1 MSSDSRSESSSDK
14 RIEYES
20 PIVLGDSRRLTG
32 RNLLL
37 ESPGAVID
45 ATLGHHDAASF
56 AAAWTTALDRALAA
70 LAWQGAA
77 RAFRGWPGGV
87 TVAFAAPIDALYG
100 ATEVAEWAFAA
111 ARAVLDPLAP
121 PAPEFD
127 PEMSRLRALLAEE
140 ANPAL
145 LRLRAEGVRR
155 GLTCLSDDQRVS
167 LGLGT
172 GSRSW
177 PVRRLGANP
186 ARIRWKGLHDVPVVL
201 VTGTNGKTTTVR
213 LLSAIA
219 RAAGIVAGA
228 TSTDSL
234 QIGDQ
239 MIAAGDYSG
248 PNGARTIL
256 RDRRVQL
263 GILEVARGG
272 ILRRGLPLASVAA
285 AVVTNVAE
293 DHLGEY
299 GIFDT
304 DALADTKMVVAG
316 AVNETGRVVL
326 NADDARLLEH
336 GRLLAAPVLWC
347 TLAAGHTKVLAHRA
361 RGGDAAWLEAD
372 ALWLAA
378 SGQVTRVVDVSDVPI
393 SFGGAARYN
402 LMNALAAIGAAA
414 ALALP
419 TEAMREGLRAFAPT
433 PESNPGRANVWR
445 FGSCSAIV
453 DFAHNPHGL
462 LALAETAAAI
472 PATRRGIVLGQA
484 GDRDDASIRALARG
498 AFAMRPDRVFLKDM
512 EIYWRGRGAGEIPAM
527 LEAELLAA
535 GASSAS
541 IEVHADE
548 LSAIRAALRWAG
560 EGDLLLLTTHAD
572 RDAVFALMRALVVA
586 QWRPGRPLPD

>member
-1 MSSDSRSESSSDK
+1 MSPEQRAG
-14 RIEYES
+14 YES

-37 ESPGAVID
+37 DSAGALID
-45 ATLGHHDAASF
+45 ATLGHHDAERF
-56 AAAWTTALDRALAA
+56 AAAWGSALDRALAV
-70 LAWQGAA
+70 LGWQGAA
-77 RAFRGWPGGV
+77 RAFRAWPGGV

-100 ATEVAEWAFAA
+100 ATEVAEWAFAV
-111 ARAVLDPLAP
+111 ARAALDPLAP
-121 PAPEFD
+121 APPEFES
-127 PEMSRLRALLAEE
+127 EMSRLRAVLAEE

-145 LRLRAEGVRR
+145 LRLRAEGIRR
-155 GLTCLSDDQRVS
+155 NLTFLSDDQRVS

-177 PVRRLGANP
+177 PVRRLGADP
-186 ARIRWKGLHDVPVVL
+186 ARIRWKGLHDVPAVL

-213 LLSAIA
+213 LLGAIA

-234 QIGDQ
+234 QIGEQ
-239 MIAAGDYSG
+239 VIAEGDYSG
-248 PNGARTIL
+248 PKGARTIL
-256 RDRRVQL
+256 RDHRVQL

-272 ILRRGLPLASVAA
+272 ILRRGLPIGTVTA

-316 AVNETGRVVL
+316 AVGPNGRVVL
-326 NADDARLLEH
+326 NADDSRLLER
-336 GRLLAAPVLWC
+336 GRLLPTPVLWC
-347 TLAAGHTKVLAHRA
+347 TLDAGHAEVLAHRA
-361 RGGDAAWLEAD
+361 RGGDAAWLD
-372 ALWLAA
+372 GSALWLAA
-378 SGQVTRVVDVSDVPI
+378 SGQVTRIVDAPDVPI

-402 LMNALAAIGAAA
+402 LMNALAAIGAAS

-433 PESNPGRANVWR
+433 PESNPGRANIWR
-445 FGSCSAIV
+445 FGACTAIV

-462 LALAETAAAI
+462 LALAETTAAI

-498 AFAMRPDRVFLKDM
+498 AFAMHPDRVFLKDM
-512 EIYWRGRGAGEIPAM
+512 EVYWRGRGAGEIPAI
-527 LEAELLAA
+527 LEAEFLAA
-535 GASSAS
+535 GTSPAS

-548 LSAIRAALRWAG
+548 LSAIRAALGWAR

-572 RDAVFALMRALVVA
+572 RDAVFALMQALVA
-586 QWRPGRPLPD
+586 AEWRPGQPLPD

>member
-1 MSSDSRSESSSDK
+1 MSPEQRAG
-14 RIEYES
+14 YES
-20 PIVLGDSRRLTG
+20 LIVLGDSRRLTG

-37 ESPGAVID
+37 DSAGALID
-45 ATLGHHDAASF
+45 ATLGHHDAARF
-56 AAAWTTALDRALAA
+56 AAAWSSALDRALAV
-70 LAWQGAA
+70 LGWQGAA
-77 RAFRGWPGGV
+77 RAFRACPGGV

-100 ATEVAEWAFAA
+100 ATEVAEWAFAV
-111 ARAVLDPLAP
+111 ARAALDPLAP
-121 PAPEFD
+121 AAPEFE
-127 PEMSRLRALLAEE
+127 PEMSRLRAVLAEE

-145 LRLRAEGVRR
+145 LRLRAEGIRR
-155 GLTCLSDDQRVS
+155 NLTFLSDDQRVS

-177 PVRRLGANP
+177 PVRRLGADP

-213 LLSAIA
+213 LLGAIA

-234 QIGDQ
+234 QIGEQ
-239 MIAAGDYSG
+239 VIAEGDYSG

-272 ILRRGLPLASVAA
+272 ILRRGLPIGTVAA

-304 DALADTKMVVAG
+304 DALADTKLVVAG
-316 AVNETGRVVL
+316 AVGLHGRVVL
-326 NADDARLLEH
+326 NADDSRLLAR
-336 GRLLAAPVLWC
+336 GKRLAAPVLWC
-347 TLAAGHTKVLAHRA
+347 TLDAGHAEVVAHRA
-361 RGGDAAWLEAD
+361 RGGDAAWLEGS

-378 SGQVTRVVDVSDVPI
+378 SGQVTRIVDVPDVPI
-393 SFGGAARYN
+393 GFGGAARYN
-402 LMNALAAIGAAA
+402 LMNALAAIGAAS

-419 TEAMREGLRAFAPT
+419 SEAMREGLRAFAPT

-445 FGSCSAIV
+445 FGACSAIV

-472 PATRRGIVLGQA
+472 PAARRGIVLGQA

-498 AFAMRPDRVFLKDM
+498 AFAMHPDRVFLKDM
-512 EIYWRGRGAGEIPAM
+512 EVYWRGRGAGEIPAI
-527 LEAELLAA
+527 LEAEFLAA
-535 GASSAS
+535 GTSPAS

-548 LSAIRAALRWAG
+548 LSAIRAALGWAR

-572 RDAVFALMRALVVA
+572 RDAVFALMQALVA
-586 QWRPGRPLPD
+586 SKWRPGQPLPD